1 MRATVLGHTWM
12 SRAASSCAIFSVVRR
27 VQRIPVMGSPA
38 TSCLSAASM
47 AAITSGVFFPPGG
60 ARHRGGGPA
69 AAGLAGQQLLAPP
82 GHGAGVE
89 TEQFGD
95 AAVTAVADFE

>member
-1 MRATVLGHTWM
+1 
-12 SRAASSCAIFSVVRR
+12 
-27 VQRIPVMGSPA
+27 
-38 TSCLSAASM
+38 M
-47 AAITSGVFFPPGG
+47 AAITGFFSTGWRPPPG
-60 ARHRGGGPA
+60 RRKP
-69 AAGLAGQQLLAPP
+69 LDIAGQQLLAPP

>member
-1 MRATVLGHTWM
+1 M
-12 SRAASSCAIFSVVRR
+12 SRAASSCAIFSVGAARPADTGDGLASDIVLECRFDGGDHLGRFFFHR
-27 VQRIPVMGSPA
+27 VAPA
-38 TSCLSAASM
+38 TGAADPLPLD
-47 AAITSGVFFPPGG
+47 I
-60 ARHRGGGPA
+60 
-69 AAGLAGQQLLAPP
+69 AGQQLLAPP